1 MRDTRIQKAMADQG
15 LCSRRAA
22 EQIIQEGRVKLN
34 GRPVQLGDKMDIR
47 ADILSVDGQRVF
59 FDKKKEFYY
68 YMLNKP
74 RGYITTSSDD
84 RGRKTVLDLVK
95 DAPVRVYPVGRL
107 DKDSEGLLL
116 FTNDGNFA
124 NQLTHPSHQVS
135 KLYRVTVR
143 PNVTEEQ
150 LIALANGVYLDDGS
164 KTLPAVVRVV
174 TQEENR
180 SVMEIS
186 IKEGKNRQVRRMCA
200 AVGLE
205 VARLRRNA
213 IGPVKLGML
222 APGKYR
228 ELKPSEVNAL
238 KAAATKAKRQTRQ
251 AETEEK

>member
-143 PNVTEEQ
+143 PTVTEEQ
-150 LIALANGVYLDDGS
+150 LIALANGVYLDDG
-164 KTLPAVVRVV
+164 T
-174 TQEENR
+174 
-180 SVMEIS
+180 
-186 IKEGKNRQVRRMCA
+186 
-200 AVGLE
+200 
-205 VARLRRNA
+205 
-213 IGPVKLGML
+213 KLCL
-222 APGKYR
+222 QLY
-228 ELKPSEVNAL
+228 AL
-238 KAAATKAKRQTRQ
+238 
-251 AETEEK
+251 

>member
-143 PNVTEEQ
+143 PTVTEEQ
-150 LIALANGVYLDDGS
+150 LIALANEAHL
-164 KTLPAVVRVV
+164 KLTHK
-174 TQEENR
+174 EEN
-180 SVMEIS
+180 
-186 IKEGKNRQVRRMCA
+186 
-200 AVGLE
+200 
-205 VARLRRNA
+205 
-213 IGPVKLGML
+213 
-222 APGKYR
+222 
-228 ELKPSEVNAL
+228 
-238 KAAATKAKRQTRQ
+238 
-251 AETEEK
+251 